1 MRQCVP
7 LLQKRRTPEATHNQ
21 GFDRPALVTKVSV
34 NIKIINVQ
42 RVVLNLCKSS
52 LGSAHGARV

>member
-34 NIKIINVQ
+34 NIKINVQ

-52 LGSAHGARV
+52 LGSAYGARV